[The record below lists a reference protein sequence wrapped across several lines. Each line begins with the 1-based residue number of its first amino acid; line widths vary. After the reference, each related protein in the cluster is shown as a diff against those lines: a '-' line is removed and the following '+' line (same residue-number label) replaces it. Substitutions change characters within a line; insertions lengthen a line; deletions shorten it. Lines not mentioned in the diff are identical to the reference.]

1 MRSASVSQAL
11 RSLSPAHREVLNET
25 YFCNRSVNEAAR
37 LLGLP
42 VDTVKA
48 RVYEALHALRTNMRH
63 MDQTGHPVPAG
74 RPQAQAQAHSPT
86 GPAGR
91 HRTTAPSPWPAMPSR
106 SYADRR
112 G

>member
-48 RVYEALHALRTNMRH
+48 RVYEALHALRTNMRQ
-63 MDQTGHPVPAG
+63 MDRLGTT
-74 RPQAQAQAHSPT
+74 PQAQMQAQTST
-86 GPAGR
+86 GPASR
-91 HRTTAPSPWPAMPSR
+91 HRTAAPSPWPAMPSR
-106 SYADRR
+106 PYADRWS
-112 G
+112 